1 MPCKRCESIP
11 IFDHHV
17 QDYYITLPTDHHVE
31 GFEKSLAKKGLMFE
45 KMEEGYFIEKLEGDE
60 FISYLATSVFNSV
73 EKKDVRI
80 LKISHGKSLSFCDLK
95 NYRSLEEWERLEA
108 NEEVL
113 SIIQEKRIRTLFQ
126 PIIEVETGEIYGYEA
141 LSRGI
146 QSDGLLMHPGK
157 LFSEAKAMDLLFNL
171 DKVCREASIR
181 AAAKLNL
188 TKKLFINFIPTAIYE
203 PSLCLQS
210 TAKTLSEVGLSPA
223 QVVFE
228 VVESERVD
236 DFLHLNRIL
245 DYYRSRGY
253 STALDDIGS
262 GYSNIETLLN
272 LKPNYI
278 KIDMDVI
285 RNIHEDLK
293 NQKVLDEF
301 VVNARRIGAKILAE
315 GIECHEEYEYLKSV
329 GVDLCQG
336 YYFGKP
342 QEDLLENIVLTNL

>member
-1 MPCKRCESIP
+1 MYCE
-11 IFDHHV
+11 V
-17 QDYYITLPTDHHVE
+17 T
-31 GFEKSLAKKGLMFE
+31 
-45 KMEEGYFIEKLEGDE
+45 
-60 FISYLATSVFNSV
+60 
-73 EKKDVRI
+73 
-80 LKISHGKSLSFCDLK
+80 
-95 NYRSLEEWERLEA
+95 
-108 NEEVL
+108 
-113 SIIQEKRIRTLFQ
+113 
-126 PIIEVETGEIYGYEA
+126 
-141 LSRGI
+141 
-146 QSDGLLMHPGK
+146 
-157 LFSEAKAMDLLFNL
+157 
-171 DKVCREASIR
+171 
-181 AAAKLNL
+181 
-188 TKKLFINFIPTAIYE
+188 FIPTAIYE

-210 TAKTLSEVGLSPA
+210 TAKTLSEVGLSPD

-272 LKPNYI
+272 LKPNYM

-301 VVNARRIGAKILAE
+301 VVNARRIGEKILAE
-315 GIECHEEYEYLKSV
+315 GIECQEEYEYLKSV

-342 QEDLLENIVLTNL
+342 QKDLLENIVLMN